1 MSLVRVGPKHQIT
14 IPKAISAHLHVE
26 PGDVLEA
33 DVRGSQIVLSPKRL
47 VDRAPMP
54 ALSAEERRL
63 LQQSQKKI
71 NRIRTNLLHSKGL
84 TNKEMAVAVK
94 AGLLPEDQ
102 AWWWHE
108 RWQQLEREAERDIQK
123 GMVKRYNSTEELVKD
138 LRRATQARRKS

>member
-1 MSLVRVGPKHQIT
+1 MYSTSGKWENPEI
-14 IPKAISAHLHVE
+14 E
-26 PGDVLEA
+26 F
-33 DVRGSQIVLSPKRL
+33 RGG
-47 VDRAPMP
+47 
-54 ALSAEERRL
+54 
-63 LQQSQKKI
+63 QQSQKKI

-123 GMVKRYNSTEELVKD
+123 GMVKRYNSTEELV
-138 LRRATQARRKS
+138 